1 LGSRQSVK
9 KVQELLN
16 NTILLQR
23 TTHTYFTLT
32 ACCQTAQLPT
42 IFTAVSNKS
51 ALSWIIFIA
60 LALTWGS
67 SFILMKR
74 GMDAFSSSQVA
85 ALRIGMAFLFLL
97 PLAVKHY
104 SKELWSNW
112 KAAAAMGI
120 FGNLIPAFLF
130 TKAETMISSALTGML
145 NSLTPLFTL
154 VTGLVMFRLRVSWLQ
169 ICGIVIGLVSTMYL
183 LLIGGQVNDSLS
195 NALTGGGLV
204 ILATVGYGFSVN
216 IIKSKLSHLNAVG
229 ATLLAMSIIGPFA
242 ITYLFT
248 TDFID
253 VMQAH
258 PKAWSSLG
266 YVAILAILGT
276 ALSVIVYNILIRD
289 AGVLFAAS
297 VTYAIP
303 IVAMMWG
310 LFDGEYVTWMHAL
323 LILGILSGVWM
334 VNKKNNS

>member
-1 LGSRQSVK
+1 MSGKS
-9 KVQELLN
+9 
-16 NTILLQR
+16 
-23 TTHTYFTLT
+23 LT
-32 ACCQTAQLPT
+32 
-42 IFTAVSNKS
+42 
-51 ALSWIIFIA
+51 SWIIFIA

-85 ALRIGMAFLFLL
+85 ALRIGMAFLFLF
-97 PLAVKHY
+97 PLAIKHY

-112 KAAAAMGI
+112 RAAAGMGI

-154 VTGLVMFRLRVSWLQ
+154 ITGLVIFRLRVNGLQ
-169 ICGIVIGLVSTMYL
+169 VIGIIIGLLSTVCLLV
-183 LLIGGQVNDSLS
+183 IGNKGIGSLS
-195 NALTGGGLV
+195 NALIGGGLV

-216 IIKSKLSHLNAVG
+216 LIKTKLSHLNPVS
-229 ATLLAMSIIGPFA
+229 ATLLAMSIIGPIA
-242 ITYLFT
+242 LVYLFT
-248 TDFID
+248 TDFIH
-253 VMQAH
+253 VMQTH

-266 YVAILAILGT
+266 YVAILAIVGT

-310 LFDGEYVTWMHAL
+310 LFDHEHVTWMHAVF
-323 LILGILSGVWM
+323 ISGILSGVWM
-334 VNKKNNS
+334 VNKK

>member
-1 LGSRQSVK
+1 MTADYLCA
-9 KVQELLN
+9 VQGKSLLN
-16 NTILLQR
+16 
-23 TTHTYFTLT
+23 
-32 ACCQTAQLPT
+32 
-42 IFTAVSNKS
+42 
-51 ALSWIIFIA
+51 WIIFIA

-85 ALRIGMAFLFLL
+85 ALRISLAFLFLL
-97 PLAVKHY
+97 PLGIKHY
-104 SKELWSNW
+104 SKDLWKNW
-112 KAAAAMGI
+112 KAAMGMGV

-154 VTGLVMFRLRVSWLQ
+154 ITGLVIFRVRVNKLQVIGIITGLAATIGLLQ
-169 ICGIVIGLVSTMYL
+169 IGKEG
-183 LLIGGQVNDSLS
+183 DSGTQ
-195 NALTGGGLV
+195 ALTGGGLV
-204 ILATVGYGFSVN
+204 ILATIGYGLSVN
-216 IIKSKLSHLNAVG
+216 IIKAKLGHVNAVS
-229 ATLLAMSIIGPFA
+229 ATLLAMSIIGPIA

-248 TDFID
+248 TDF
-253 VMQAH
+253 VHVLQTH
-258 PKAWSSLG
+258 PEAWRSLG
-266 YVAILAILGT
+266 FVAILGIVGT

-310 LFDGEYVTWMHAL
+310 FLDGEHVTWLHGFF
-323 LILGILSGVWM
+323 ILAILSGVWM
-334 VNKKNNS
+334 VNKK

>member
-1 LGSRQSVK
+1 
-9 KVQELLN
+9 
-16 NTILLQR
+16 
-23 TTHTYFTLT
+23 
-32 ACCQTAQLPT
+32 
-42 IFTAVSNKS
+42 
-51 ALSWIIFIA
+51 
-60 LALTWGS
+60 
-67 SFILMKR
+67 MKR

-97 PLAVKHY
+97 PLAIKHY

-154 VTGLVMFRLRVSWLQ
+154 ITGLIIFKVRVTQ
-169 ICGIVIGLVSTMYL
+169 IQVIGIVIGLAATVGL
-183 LLIGGQVNDSLS
+183 LQIGEEKETTT
-195 NALTGGGLV
+195 NALLGGGLV
-204 ILATVGYGFSVN
+204 ILATIGYGFSVN
-216 IIKSKLSHLNAVG
+216 IIKSKLSHLNPIS

-242 ITYLFT
+242 ISYLFT
-248 TDFID
+248 TDF
-253 VMQAH
+253 VHVLQTH
-258 PKAWSSLG
+258 PAAMPSLG
-266 YVAILAILGT
+266 YVAILGIVGT

-303 IVAMMWG
+303 IVAMLWG
-310 LFDGEYVTWMHAL
+310 LFDGEHVTWMHAVF
-323 LILGILSGVWM
+323 ILGILSGVWM
-334 VNKKNNS
+334 VNKKQN